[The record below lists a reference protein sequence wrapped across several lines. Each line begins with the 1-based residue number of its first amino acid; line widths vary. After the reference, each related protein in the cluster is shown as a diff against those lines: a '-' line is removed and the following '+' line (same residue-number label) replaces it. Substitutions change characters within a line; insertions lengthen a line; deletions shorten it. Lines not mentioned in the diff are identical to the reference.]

1 MATDKDSLPY
11 STLLRDFSDL
21 RAFALKFLANMDAEE
36 ASLVPDGFRNNLHW
50 QLGHLLYTQGTILY
64 EGCGRP
70 LPFPRDFKMYF
81 GLGTSPEDFDSLVP
95 DWDELLAL
103 AAKHLR
109 SLPGEVAPRLHQPL
123 RKPCKLMN
131 IAMATAGETLP
142 FLIAHEGEHLA
153 HIKRLRKALRP
164 A

>member
-36 ASLVPDGFRNNLHW
+36 ASLIPDGFRNNLQW
-50 QLGHLLYTQGTILY
+50 QLGHLLYTQGTTLY
-64 EGCGRP
+64 EWCGQP
-70 LPFPRDFKMYF
+70 LPFHRSFKEYF

-103 AAKHLR
+103 AGRHLR
-109 SLPGEVAPRLHQPL
+109 SLPGEVAHRLEQPL
-123 RKPCKLMN
+123 LKPYKLMN
-131 IAMATAGETLP
+131 ISMTTAGETLP

-164 A
+164 